1 MAALFQQ
8 AAPDL
13 APPAVAENAVMI
25 NGWGIGVSQ
34 EVKPDGICYKTRVC
48 YKGKAR
54 FLGRFPDVVV
64 ARLAYDAAIRELRP
78 RAKTNYAANVMK
90 LEDASVLSK
99 VRALVRKLLAE
110 HGPADA
116 AAAGS
121 ASEDDADEP
130 AAAAVAPPAMQPPLQ
145 AAAAAAAQFAFQ
157 EQQLPG
163 LDSGMTDF
171 AALLGGVAPPEDDF
185 LLGEPGGFMDLF
197 SQAPAGQ
204 EQQQAQPAQQ
214 QQQAAH
220 HAAAAA
226 PAAAAA
232 AAAFAAP
239 GGGLERSHSSLSG
252 SSDSQGNSTSS
263 GGQEIPQ
270 QQQQQQAPYPGG
282 APAAAAAAAAA
293 AGAQTAARH
302 GSAVAAGRAAFAG
315 AAGQGCAAPPPPSIA
330 GASSVAD
337 VHAFIRSSVA
347 QLLQLMVALMHRC
360 NGRCALSDLTSWL
373 AQVRRQHSAEAE
385 SNNGQPLPG
394 SASAM
399 ALLRELMGHIARGM
413 VAGGRS
419 QRCAPLLA
427 ECGGALALVEGAL
440 EALLGLGAALGG
452 AGPGPALP
460 AGVLAGWLAGL
471 QHKAAGGAAAEAA
484 VRDVFAALV
493 AGLAPSGGL
502 AAAWRPA
509 CPGEWR

>member
-99 VRALVRKLLAE
+99 YAY
-110 HGPADA
+110 
-116 AAAGS
+116 
-121 ASEDDADEP
+121 
-130 AAAAVAPPAMQPPLQ
+130 
-145 AAAAAAAQFAFQ
+145 Q

-171 AALLGGVAPPEDDF
+171 TALLGGVAPPEDDF

-214 QQQAAH
+214 QQQQQAAH
-220 HAAAAA
+220 HR
-226 PAAAAA
+226 PAAYMQQLQQQAQLAMNIGDEDWHMLMQRA
-232 AAAFAAP
+232 
-239 GGGLERSHSSLSG
+239 SL
-252 SSDSQGNSTSS
+252 N
-263 GGQEIPQ
+263 EIPQ
-270 QQQQQQAPYPGG
+270 QQQQQQASYPGG
-282 APAAAAAAAAA
+282 APAAAAAAA

-302 GSAVAAGRAAFAG
+302 GSASAAGRAAFAG
-315 AAGQGCAAPPPPSIA
+315 AAGQGRAPPVPPQPSIA

-337 VHAFIRSSVA
+337 VQAFIRSSVA

-440 EALLGLGAALGG
+440 EALLGLGAALGD
-452 AGPGPALP
+452 AGPGAALP

-471 QHKAAGGAAAEAA
+471 QHKAAGGVAADAA

-502 AAAWRPA
+502 AAAWRQPG
-509 CPGEWR
+509 PGEWR